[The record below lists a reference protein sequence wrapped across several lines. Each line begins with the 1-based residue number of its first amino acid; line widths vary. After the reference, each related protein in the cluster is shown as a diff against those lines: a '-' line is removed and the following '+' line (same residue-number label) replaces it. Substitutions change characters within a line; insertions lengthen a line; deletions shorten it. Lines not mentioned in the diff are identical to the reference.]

1 MPRSDFFTRLGL
13 FVANGFFD
21 AELCARLRREL
32 RAAQCEP
39 AKVYGDDRQ
48 NAVNR
53 SVRSTSW
60 LKVTANTSSLVD
72 ARLGAL
78 LPMLEG
84 HFRVPLRGW
93 QDVDFLRYAQGDF
106 FQSHRDANPHAEAP
120 DYLQARRV
128 SIVLF
133 LNREGVDYGGGS
145 LTFYG
150 LLEDP
155 RWASYGFP
163 LRGEEG
169 LLVAFRSD
177 VLHGVTP
184 VTHGERLTLVTWFY

>member
-1 MPRSDFFTRLGL
+1 MPTSDFFTRLGL

-32 RAAQCEP
+32 RAAQCKP
-39 AKVYGDDRQ
+39 AMVYGDDRQ
-48 NAVNR
+48 VAVNR
-53 SVRSTSW
+53 SVRSTSL
-60 LKVTANTSSLVD
+60 LKVAANTSSLVD

-84 HFRVPLRGW
+84 HFCVPLRSW
-93 QDVDFLRYAQGDF
+93 QDVGFLRYAQGDYYHE
-106 FQSHRDANPHAEAP
+106 HRDANPNTEAP
-120 DYLQARRV
+120 NDLQARRV

-169 LLVAFRSD
+169 LLVAFHSD
-177 VLHGVTP
+177 VLHEVTP
-184 VTHGERLTLVTWFY
+184 VTHGERFTLVTWFY

>member
-1 MPRSDFFTRLGL
+1 VLNRS
-13 FVANGFFD
+13 
-21 AELCARLRREL
+21 LRRTSLL
-32 RAAQCEP
+32 R
-39 AKVYGDDRQ
+39 
-48 NAVNR
+48 
-53 SVRSTSW
+53 
-60 LKVTANTSSLVD
+60 VTADTRSLVD
-72 ARLGAL
+72 ARLERLGPA
-78 LPMLEG
+78 LEG
-84 HFRVPLRGW
+84 HFGVPLRGW
-93 QDVDFLRYAQGDF
+93 EKVSFLRYGEGDYY
-106 FQSHRDANPHAEAP
+106 QAHRDANPNAEAP
-120 DYLQARRV
+120 EYLQARRV

-133 LNREGVDYGGGS
+133 LNGEGVDYGGGS

-184 VTHGERLTLVTWFY
+184 VTHGERLTLVT